1 MPPKDTLTPDVRFGN
16 SFLDE
21 KYRDK
26 AVRGEVLIDKIDAEL
41 FLKRPLD
48 GKLISFMRR
57 NTNMYD
63 TGNELN
69 IQLQN
74 HPEFTFPGE
83 DQIFLSLKYDIFGIQ
98 GVDHNVLLEDM
109 EFLNVLDQDKKIE
122 FKVSPESNGFFVKA
136 KTRENDRKT
145 ASFLNMEYNHYINEG
160 WLIAPEEY
168 SALPYFENGNCIMSY
183 TATTTG
189 TNADGTDA
197 PSVEFSGAV
206 SIRLNE
212 NSIVLF
218 PSNYAHGIDKITEIT
233 VRITKFIFPKIQTMY
248 SIYQEMGPPND
259 YPLPDNIIEIDNAVY
274 LKELE
279 VWTFIQNKEEVP
291 VSQNLFVNQI
301 MDVFYLF
308 EFIQK
313 LKKVGDGNGFIPS
326 PTRPQDVA
334 WSTNNAWA
342 EVIRT
347 VSAGNIQ
354 TNQNSD
360 TNIQD
365 LEMFLYYLS
374 YKKSGFTMNANDLDF
389 LLIDDIEAIETEV
402 MEPEYGKK

>member
-26 AVRGEVLIDKIDAEL
+26 SVLGEVLIDKIDAEL

-48 GKLISFMRR
+48 GKFISFMRR
-57 NTNMYD
+57 NTDMYD

-98 GVDHNVLLEDM
+98 GVDHNILLENL
-109 EFLNVLDQDKKIE
+109 EFLNQQDVNKKIE
-122 FKVSPESNGFFVKA
+122 FKVTPESNGFFVKA
-136 KTRENDRKT
+136 RTRENDRKT
-145 ASFLNMEYNHYINEG
+145 ASFLNMEYNRYINEN
-160 WLIAPEEY
+160 WLVAPPEY
-168 SALPYFENGNCIMSY
+168 SSMDYFENGNCIMSY
-183 TATTTG
+183 TGTTTG
-189 TNADGTDA
+189 YDADGMEVQ
-197 PSVEFSGAV
+197 PVNFSGSV

-218 PSNYAHGIDKITEIT
+218 PRNYAYGIETITSIT
-233 VRITKFIFPKIQTMY
+233 IRITGFIFPKIQTMY

-259 YPLPDNIIEIDNAVY
+259 YPLPDNVIEIDNAVY

-279 VWTFIQNKEEVP
+279 VWTFVQNKEEIP
-291 VSQNLFVNQI
+291 TSENLFLNQV

-326 PTRPQDVA
+326 PTRPQDVI

-354 TNQNSD
+354 TDQNSD
-360 TNIQD
+360 TNIVD
-365 LEMFLYYLS
+365 LEMFLYYLN
-374 YKKSGFTMNANDLDF
+374 YIRTGFTMDANDVDY
-389 LLIDDIEAIETEV
+389 LLIDDTEEVAGEIIEPT
-402 MEPEYGKK
+402 YN